1 MEGLLRSIVRKFGF
15 KAVYE
20 ELEIV
25 RGEYKAFYEE
35 QLAFINEGSKSSA
48 TATASANQSADLLPA
63 DLQAPSELPA
73 TVDLQELVSAADADT
88 VTVADVTN
96 ADAKCL
102 QIPEAVAIAADE
114 SDKGKEITIEA
125 PKRKMKLIKKGSKT
139 IQVPVKEHHME
150 LEEEEPVPTAPEV
163 PAPVPAPVENT
174 FTASETTALRRTPAE
189 IKKWQR
195 EQEAARR
202 IYMKAHKISRTSLMT
217 VENMR
222 NWLGDG
228 QTYAWIAREQLGCKE
243 EDVSKFAKENGL
255 SRKKH

>member
-1 MEGLLRSIVRKFGF
+1 MEKLLRSLVRKFGF

-20 ELEIV
+20 ELEVV

-35 QLAFINEGSKSSA
+35 QLSFINEGSKSSA
-48 TATASANQSADLLPA
+48 TAASADQSADLPA
-63 DLQAPSELPA
+63 SSELSA
-73 TVDLQELVSAADADT
+73 TVNLQELVSATADAD
-88 VTVADVTN
+88 ATN
-96 ADAKCL
+96 ADSKCL

-150 LEEEEPVPTAPEV
+150 LEEEEPVPTAPEA
-163 PAPVPAPVENT
+163 PAAVENT
-174 FTASETTALRRTPAE
+174 FTASETTAQARRTPAE

-195 EQEAARR
+195 EQEANRR
-202 IYMKAHKISRTSLMT
+202 IYMKTHKISRTSLMT

-255 SRKKH
+255 SRKKN